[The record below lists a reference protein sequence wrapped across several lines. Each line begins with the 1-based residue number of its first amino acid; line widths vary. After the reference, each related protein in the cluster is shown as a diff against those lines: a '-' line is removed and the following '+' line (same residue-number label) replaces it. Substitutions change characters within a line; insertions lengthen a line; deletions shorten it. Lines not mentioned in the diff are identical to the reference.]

1 MGASGKTCAVTKPSI
16 LILGARSDIGIAVAH
31 KFAAHGHPIQ
41 LAARQSKKLD
51 AEKANLQIRYGVPV
65 TLHEFD
71 ALLPETHAEFL
82 AMLPELPAIAVSI
95 VGMMGSQ
102 EGSESDYLLASCIM
116 RSNFEGPANILSLLA
131 NRFEERGSG
140 TLVGLSSVAGER
152 GRATNYVYGSAK
164 AGFTAFLSGLRN
176 RLAKRGVHVVT
187 VLPGYVATEATE
199 SIHLPAR
206 LTAQPSEV
214 AERIVVAVERKKNVI
229 YVRPVWRLI
238 MLIIRLIPEAV
249 FKRIRI

>member
-1 MGASGKTCAVTKPSI
+1 M
-16 LILGARSDIGIAVAH
+16 GARSDIGKAVAH
-31 KFAAHGHPIQ
+31 KFAELGHPIQ
-41 LAARQSKKLD
+41 LAARQSKTLG
-51 AEKANLQIRYGVPV
+51 AEKTNLQLRYGVPV

-71 ALLPETHAEFL
+71 ALLTETHAQFL
-82 AMLPELPAIAVSI
+82 AMLPELPEIAVSI
-95 VGMMGSQ
+95 VGLMGSQ
-102 EGSESDYLLASCIM
+102 EGSERDHLLASCVM
-116 RSNFEGPANILSLLA
+116 RSNYEGPANILALLA

-140 TLVGLSSVAGER
+140 TLVGVSSVAGER

-187 VLPGYVATEATE
+187 VLPGYVATKMTE
-199 SIHLPAR
+199 GINLPAR

-214 AERIVVAVERKKNVI
+214 AEGIVVAVKRKKDVI

-238 MLIIRLIPEAV
+238 MLIIRLIPEGL
-249 FKRIRI
+249 FKGIRM